1 MDDSIIKAIRNHFDL
16 KEEALNNYPHQIE
29 KIGKL
34 LISTLKNKNKLMWCG
49 NGGSAA
55 QAEHLSAELL
65 GGLNKKKIEPF
76 FSLCL
81 NSDSSFLTAWSN
93 DSSFDEIF
101 SRQINAFG
109 KENDI
114 LILLSTSGNS
124 KNQINAAK
132 ACKKIGV
139 KVISF
144 TGNEGGLLKKESDL
158 NFNVNSSSTQR
169 IQEMHIMIG
178 HIICDFVE
186 KNFHNS

>member
-1 MDDSIIKAIRNHFDL
+1 MDDSIIKAISNHFDL

-101 SRQINAFG
+101 ARQIHAFG

-158 NFNVNSSSTQR
+158 NFNVNSTSTQR